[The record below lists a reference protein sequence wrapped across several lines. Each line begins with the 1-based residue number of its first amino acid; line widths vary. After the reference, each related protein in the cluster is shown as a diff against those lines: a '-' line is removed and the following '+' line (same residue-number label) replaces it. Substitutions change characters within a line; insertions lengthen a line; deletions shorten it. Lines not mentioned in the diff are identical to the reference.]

1 MIICYDY
8 LVYTSTKLKQVVTYS
23 MKTLLNN
30 MPFLYLLSRIVK
42 LPRALS
48 CQYEKNVFQKEL
60 KIWRVMD
67 QEKKQ
72 QLGSEAALP
81 HKLPRISLR
90 SRSQVAERKKK
101 VQTLHWRN
109 EYTKT
114 SSFSRKPVSNIDR
127 SKTRIFWIILEKL
140 VSQRF
145 W

>member
-1 MIICYDY
+1 
-8 LVYTSTKLKQVVTYS
+8 
-23 MKTLLNN
+23 

-81 HKLPRISLR
+81 HKLVTCQLEVENLYR
-90 SRSQVAERKKK
+90 
-101 VQTLHWRN
+101 QTHNAASEIELLHLVLSN
-109 EYTKT
+109 HIFA
-114 SSFSRKPVSNIDR
+114 SF
-127 SKTRIFWIILEKL
+127 
-140 VSQRF
+140 
-145 W
+145 